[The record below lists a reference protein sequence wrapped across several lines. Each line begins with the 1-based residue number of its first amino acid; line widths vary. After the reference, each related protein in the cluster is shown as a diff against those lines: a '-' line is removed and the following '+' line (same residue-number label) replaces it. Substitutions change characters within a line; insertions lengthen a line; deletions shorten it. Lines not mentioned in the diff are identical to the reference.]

1 MTAAT
6 PAQVLCS
13 PWATHLDLGVLT
25 QPIPSRLDDVQPA
38 QWDAYLEIASE
49 ILYAL
54 SGRRWAGGCEETV
67 TLRSRPPGPGQG
79 AWPYNST
86 WGECGCWNY
95 GSLMDNWLYP
105 PINMFVGTHLAPMAI
120 RLPHEPVIGIQSV
133 TVDGNA
139 FTDYRYTES
148 GWLERTDNLPWVVCE
163 DSTTVDYSYGQLPP
177 AAGKD
182 AVIRLAI
189 EFAKYDVGLECA
201 LPERVT
207 SVTRQG
213 ITFAMIDPMQFIPL
227 GKTGIY
233 KIDMWL
239 QSVNPYANKQRA
251 RVFSP
256 DLPTTIHNH

>member
-1 MTAAT
+1 MTDAT

-13 PWATHLDLGVLT
+13 PWATHADLGTLT
-25 QPIPSRLDDVQPA
+25 QPIPTQLESLTSA
-38 QWDAYLEIASE
+38 QWDAYLEISSE

-54 SGRRWAGGCEETV
+54 SGRRWAGGCTESC
-67 TLRSRPPGPGQG
+67 TLRSRPPSAGQG
-79 AWPYNST
+79 AWPYSST
-86 WGECGCWNY
+86 WGLCGCWTA
-95 GSLMDNWLYP
+95 SLMDNWLFP
-105 PINMFVGTHLAPMAI
+105 PMDMFAGTHLAPMAI
-120 RLPHEPVIGIQSV
+120 RLPHEPVIGIESV
-133 TVDGNA
+133 TVDGQA
-139 FTDYRYTES
+139 FTAYRFTES

-163 DSTTVDYSYGQLPP
+163 DQTVIDYSYGQLPP

-182 AVIRLAI
+182 GVIRLAV
-189 EFAKYDVGLECA
+189 EFAKYDFGLQCA

-239 QSVNPYANKQRA
+239 QTVNPYANKQRA

-256 DLPTTIHNH
+256 DIPAAFHNH